1 MIVKHKQE
9 IKEKKKTKAKISKT
23 TKKNK
28 NKNKIAYSTT
38 RNLRMPSLLSLN
50 LD

>member
-9 IKEKKKTKAKISKT
+9 IKEKKNKSKNIKNNK
-23 TKKNK
+23 KKNK